1 MAMKPFLECCSSL
14 ESEST
19 DAAIHYDDILMI
31 KRIEGK
37 HYTVKLV
44 TTVGVLYL
52 NWDESNELAYGID
65 IRVPGDEVET
75 AIELMKEWYSEEI
88 ENSLGAKCYRDT
100 LEAILFE
107 GEAIT
112 VNGKITTY

>member
-44 TTVGVLYL
+44 TTVGELYL